1 MTQITGVSRPQVH
14 VRLRS
19 LLLGLFVS
27 LCLIALAM
35 AAALTAFELSYAERI
50 YPGVTVAGISLDGK
64 TLAEAEAILAV
75 ALTPYPI
82 PVITL
87 RADGQHILL
96 HPDDVGA
103 RLNIRATVASAY
115 RVGRGGSFLENL
127 RTHLQTLYAGFVVSP
142 VVSYDERQ
150 IRFVLERW
158 AQELYRPAREAH
170 LELKEGQ
177 PIIVPGQPGREMDV
191 TATLAVI
198 LEHLR
203 QGRDGTIDV
212 VVRER
217 PPAASDL
224 VAAQNAVLRLLA
236 GPITLTSSDSSLTFA
251 LDPVALAQMLRLERR
266 RGADGQWT
274 IVPTLDKAALMAR
287 VEQWAKAIAIEPR
300 DARLDF
306 DPETGT
312 FTTLVPSQAGRELDV
327 AEAVRRIQQA
337 ASGGSRTQELP
348 IRIIPPLI
356 DEARVAEMGIKEL
369 VAQGI
374 SRFAGSSAE
383 RVHNIVTAVEKIRG
397 VVIPPGGEFS
407 FNRVVGDVT
416 AANGFEDSLIIL
428 GDRTAVGIGG
438 GVCQVSTTL
447 FRAAFFGG
455 FPILE
460 RWAHGYVVRWYGDP
474 GLDATIYTPDVDFR
488 FRNDTEH
495 FLLIKPEVDLQKG
508 ILTVNLYGT
517 RPDRTVEME
526 GPIIENRRPAPDPV
540 YQVDPSLPPGTRKQ
554 VDWPAEGM
562 DVTVKRVIK
571 DGSGRVIGRDTFV
584 SHYQPWRAVYL
595 VGPPIEITP
604 TPSPTSETDA
614 PSPSEERPL

>member
-1 MTQITGVSRPQVH
+1 MTQVTSIPRPRVAARPR
-14 VRLRS
+14 RLLRR
-19 LLLGLFVS
+19 LFAS
-27 LCLIALAM
+27 LCLLTLAV
-35 AAALTAFELSYAERI
+35 AAVLAAFEFFYAERI
-50 YPGVTVAGISLDGK
+50 YPGVTVVGIPLGGK
-64 TLAEAEAILAV
+64 APAEAETVLATV
-75 ALTPYPI
+75 LTPYPI
-82 PVITL
+82 PAIIL
-87 RADGQHILL
+87 RADGQHLLL

-103 RLNIRATVASAY
+103 RLDVRATVAAAY
-115 RVGRGGSFLENL
+115 RVGRGGPFLENL
-127 RTHLQTLYAGFVVSP
+127 RVHLRTLYAGFVVPP
-142 VVSYDERQ
+142 VVSYDKRQ

-170 LELKEGQ
+170 LEFEGTQ
-177 PIIVPGQPGREMDV
+177 PAIVPGQPGREMDV
-191 TATLAVI
+191 MATLAMI
-198 LEHLR
+198 LERLS
-203 QGRDGTIDV
+203 QGQDGVIDV
-212 VVRER
+212 ALRER

-224 VAAQNAVLRLLA
+224 ITAQDAIQRLLA
-236 GPITLTSSDSSLTFA
+236 GPITLVSSDSSLAFA
-251 LDPVALAQMLRLERR
+251 LDPAVLARMMRLERR
-266 RGADGQWT
+266 QGMDGKLT
-274 IVPTLDKAALMAR
+274 IVPVLDEADLTAR

-306 DPETGT
+306 DPETGVV
-312 FTTLVPSQAGRELDV
+312 TTLVPSQAGRELDV
-327 AEAVRRIQQA
+327 TEAVRRIQQA

-348 IRIIPPLI
+348 IRVIPPAV
-356 DEARVAEMGIKEL
+356 DEARVAEMGIREL
-369 VAQGI
+369 VAQGT

-383 RVHNIVTAVEKIRG
+383 RVHNIVTAAEKIRG

-407 FNRVVGDVT
+407 FNRAIGDVT
-416 AANGFEDSLIIL
+416 AANGFEDSLIIW

-438 GVCQVSTTL
+438 GVCQVSTTV

-495 FLLIKPEVDLQKG
+495 FLLIKPEVDLRRG
-508 ILTVNLYGT
+508 VLTISLYGT
-517 RPDRTVEME
+517 RPDRIVEME
-526 GPIIENRRPAPDPV
+526 GPIIENRRPAPEPV

-584 SHYQPWRAVYL
+584 SRYQPWRAVYL
-595 VGPPIEITP
+595 VGPTVEVTP
-604 TPSPTSETDA
+604 TPEPIPASEAEASPLGE
-614 PSPSEERPL
+614 